1 MHKSYKRI
9 IDSIGNTPLV
19 EISRLNPN
27 KKIKIM
33 AKIESANPGGAI
45 KDRAALFMI
54 EGAEKRGALTPDKI
68 ILEATSGNTG
78 IGLAMIAAAKGYKLC
93 LTLPESASE
102 ERKKILRALGAELHF
117 TPANQGTDGAIE
129 VAYKMLRENPDKYF
143 GTDQFNNED
152 NIAAHYYGTAQE
164 IWDQTDGAVTAVV
177 SCLGTT
183 GTAMGIS
190 RRLKELNPQIKIIG
204 VEPYLKH
211 KIQGLKNMRESYRPG
226 IFDKKRL
233 DEKVN
238 ILDEDAFAMA
248 RRLAREEGI
257 MAGMSSGAAMF
268 VAVQKALQMQEGL
281 IVVIFPDSG
290 ERYLSTELFAV
301 KEEESTFNLYNILQR
316 QKTFFKPVQSGK
328 ILMHTC
334 GPTVHDA
341 PHLGNYRRLVVA
353 DLVCRYFMYQG
364 YTVKHIVDIVD
375 LTDKSVKGSEKEGR
389 ELADYTNKYLQVFL
403 KDTESLNIRRDNIY
417 IKASENIDE
426 MLKMVEK
433 LVDKNYAY
441 EKLHSVYY
449 DISKLTDYG
458 LLSNVNLRKTRQVK
472 TIDLDDYEK
481 DSPMDFAL
489 LKRASLGELKRG
501 IYYKTKWGNIRP
513 GWHIECAA
521 ISHKYLGALYDIHI
535 SGVDEVFP
543 HCENILAINKA
554 FSGKNGANYWL
565 NAELVMVAGRKMSR
579 SLNNSVPLSQLRK
592 NGYQGRDVRFFLL
605 GTHYRK
611 PLNYSEEAMV
621 AARNNVK
628 RLDMFISGLNAV
640 NNDGIGYAE
649 VDQLIYDLKNGFAV
663 ALDDDLNIAGVLA
676 GLFDFIGKINP
687 PLSKGTINK
696 SDSRKILAALEN
708 INEVIGVMNFEV
720 RPAPQEILEL
730 IEKREAARKAHK
742 WQEADVLRSQLA
754 LLNVE
759 VQDLLQGT
767 IWHFKSMTPVEN
779 KRSEG

>member
-33 AKIESANPGGAI
+33 AKIESANPGGSI

-458 LLSNVNLRKTRQVK
+458 LLSNVNLRKTRQAK

-621 AARNNVK
+621 AARNNVT
-628 RLDMFISGLNAV
+628 RLDMFIGRLNAV

-676 GLFDFIGKINP
+676 GVFDFMGKINS
-687 PLSKGTINK
+687 PLRKGTINQR
-696 SDSRKILAALEN
+696 DSRKILAALEN

>member
-33 AKIESANPGGAI
+33 AKIESANPGGSI

-426 MLKMVEK
+426 MLKMIEK

-458 LLSNVNLRKTRQVK
+458 LLSNVNLRKTRQAK